1 MKFIKKWSWS
11 PLIILLISISC
22 TQTTSLP
29 IEEMVIRMAELEID
43 PTYLDEYMVILKEE
57 AEASVRLEPGVI
69 AIYPM
74 YEKDNPAAIRILE
87 IYANKEAYEIHLQTP
102 HFIHYK
108 TATSNMVQSLRLVD
122 MTAIDGETM
131 ATIFKKLG
139 K

>member
-1 MKFIKKWSWS
+1 MKIIKKWSWP
-11 PLIILLISISC
+11 PLIILLISSSC

-87 IYANKEAYEIHLQTP
+87 IYANKEAYEIHLQSP